1 MFCVNGV
8 DRHFYDWIS
17 ATATNGS
24 YSKTFHHSYM
34 DPRRSFSNMT
44 SFFFSF
50 VTNFVFVIWFFPKA
64 AKLNWKK
71 MVVEAS
77 HIQRIIIMEKKLGP
91 SNWLTASRHTH
102 THGEK
107 KKRKKSGR
115 VIKEQRWCAGGRLL
129 MLLGQRVFD
138 DTTRR
143 RDQVNRTDCAAGGLV
158 S

>member
-1 MFCVNGV
+1 MIEFRPQLPT
-8 DRHFYDWIS
+8 DHIPRHSIIVIWILD
-17 ATATNGS
+17 
-24 YSKTFHHSYM
+24 
-34 DPRRSFSNMT
+34 DPFQIWPL
-44 SFFFSF
+44 FFFICNKF
-50 VTNFVFVIWFFPKA
+50 RFCYLIFPKSG
-64 AKLNWKK
+64 KIELKKK
-71 MVVEAS
+71 MVVEAT
-77 HIQRIIIMEKKLGP
+77 HTQRIIIMEKKLGP